1 MRLGEEP
8 YMDVDRRNDL
18 LLLISQERA
27 KEARIVEV
35 VSSIPAWADRPFK
48 ADQEKFNVNLNA
60 YQTANPLILKLEA
73 RLANEPGPIWKELTA
88 DEKKAL
94 GDWTVA
100 IDNLSGYVDNYF
112 PTETQK
118 YIPQIA
124 LWAIAIGA
132 FVAPLFLSDDDEKL
146 ALPFQVGPPPLPMI
160 GPSRGAVEA
169 PTASITSQRPSYP
182 GSSFSKIPFS
192 TRSSVTPVQA
202 EVMRP
207 AVQTPPWRASALTA
221 PGSPAAAAAYRS
233 FTKPLGPIM
242 PVTSETTQAVATA
255 APPSSSPH
263 GSRIYP
269 RFRK

>member
-27 KEARIVEV
+27 KEARIIQVMA
-35 VSSIPAWADRPFK
+35 SIPAWADRPFK
-48 ADQEKFNVNLNA
+48 DDQEKFNVNLKA
-60 YQTANPLILKLEA
+60 YQAANPLILKLEA

-88 DEKKAL
+88 EEKTAL
-94 GDWTVA
+94 GNWTVA
-100 IDNLSGYVDNYF
+100 IDNLVGYADSYF

-132 FVAPLFLSDDDEKL
+132 FVAPLFLSDDEEKL
-146 ALPFQVGPPPLPMI
+146 SLPFQFGPPALPSMA
-160 GPSRGAVEA
+160 PSRGAVT
-169 PTASITSQRPSYP
+169 TAAIPSQRPSYP
-182 GSSFSKIPFS
+182 GSSFSKIPMT
-192 TRSSVTPVQA
+192 TRSSAIPVQA

-207 AVQTPPWRASALTA
+207 AISTPPWRATAPSA
-221 PGSPAAAAAYRS
+221 PGSAGAVAYRS
-233 FTKPLGPIM
+233 YAKPLGPVM
-242 PVTSETTQAVATA
+242 PVTAETTQATATS
-255 APPSSSPH
+255 APPASSPH
-263 GSRIYP
+263 GPRIYP